1 MNSSLLARRKRL
13 SSCWSSERTAKL
25 RAHREADRHETRRP
39 LKALQGSKETQVTN
53 KPSATK
59 EEGLQ
64 KNKTM
69 EEYQTKLKEFESL
82 LGKDDEAS
90 TKQRSEIVEWLKA
103 NGGEDARKAAEEL
116 VMRHLHETDNMVK
129 TIRQQL
135 GDKYE
140 LLPISYIARHYF
152 GKSASW
158 LHQRI
163 NGYRVRGKVYTL
175 NEEQKKI
182 FNDACQDIARQIGS
196 FHYA

>member
-1 MNSSLLARRKRL
+1 
-13 SSCWSSERTAKL
+13 
-25 RAHREADRHETRRP
+25 
-39 LKALQGSKETQVTN
+39 
-53 KPSATK
+53 
-59 EEGLQ
+59 
-64 KNKTM
+64 M
-69 EEYQTKLKEFESL
+69 EEYLIKLKEFESL

-90 TKQRSEIVEWLKA
+90 NRRRTEIVEWLKDNESA
-103 NGGEDARKAAEEL
+103 DVKKAAEKL
-116 VMRHLHETDNMVK
+116 IKRHLHETDKFVK
-129 TIRQQL
+129 TMRQQL

-152 GKSASW
+152 GKSTSW

-182 FNDACQDIARQIGS
+182 FNDACQDIAKQIGS

>member
-1 MNSSLLARRKRL
+1 MI
-13 SSCWSSERTAKL
+13 
-25 RAHREADRHETRRP
+25 
-39 LKALQGSKETQVTN
+39 
-53 KPSATK
+53 
-59 EEGLQ
+59 
-64 KNKTM
+64 M
-69 EEYQTKLKEFESL
+69 EEYQKKLKEFETL

-90 TKQRSEIVEWLKA
+90 TKQRAEIVEWLKT

-116 VMRHLHETDNMVK
+116 VMRHLHETDKVVK

-135 GDKYE
+135 GEKYE

-152 GKSASW
+152 GKSAAW

>member
-1 MNSSLLARRKRL
+1 
-13 SSCWSSERTAKL
+13 
-25 RAHREADRHETRRP
+25 
-39 LKALQGSKETQVTN
+39 
-53 KPSATK
+53 
-59 EEGLQ
+59 
-64 KNKTM
+64 M
-69 EEYQTKLKEFESL
+69 EEYLKKLKEFDTL

-90 TKQRSEIVEWLKA
+90 TKQRAEIVEWLKT
-103 NGGEDARKAAEEL
+103 NGGDDARKAAEEL
-116 VMRHLHETDNMVK
+116 VMRHLHETDKVVK

-135 GDKYE
+135 GEKYD

-152 GKSASW
+152 GKSAAW

-182 FNDACQDIARQIGS
+182 FNDACRDIARQIGS

>member
-1 MNSSLLARRKRL
+1 
-13 SSCWSSERTAKL
+13 
-25 RAHREADRHETRRP
+25 
-39 LKALQGSKETQVTN
+39 
-53 KPSATK
+53 
-59 EEGLQ
+59 
-64 KNKTM
+64 M
-69 EEYQTKLKEFESL
+69 EEYQTKLKEFEAL

-90 TKQRSEIVEWLKA
+90 TKQRAEIVEWLKT

-116 VMRHLHETDNMVK
+116 VMRHLHETDKVVK

-135 GDKYE
+135 GEKYE
-140 LLPISYIARHYF
+140 LLPISYIARHSF
-152 GKSASW
+152 GKSAAW

-175 NEEQKKI
+175 NEEQKNI

>member
-1 MNSSLLARRKRL
+1 
-13 SSCWSSERTAKL
+13 
-25 RAHREADRHETRRP
+25 
-39 LKALQGSKETQVTN
+39 
-53 KPSATK
+53 
-59 EEGLQ
+59 
-64 KNKTM
+64 M
-69 EEYQTKLKEFESL
+69 EEYLIKLKEFESL

-90 TKQRSEIVEWLKA
+90 NRLRTEIVEWLKDNESA
-103 NGGEDARKAAEEL
+103 DVKKAAEKL
-116 VMRHLHETDNMVK
+116 IMRHLHETDKFVK

-182 FNDACQDIARQIGS
+182 FNDACQDIAKQIGS